1 MSHEFEKIAP
11 FTGGALHIACKA
23 VNQCTDAESAAKVRM
38 QSIERITTYVNTM
51 VNFVK
56 FHNGSNVRLLVLPE
70 YFLSGFP
77 LGEGHHEWQQ
87 KACLSYDC
95 VEYEKLGALAQKN
108 NIFLAGN
115 VYEIDPNFP
124 DLYFQTCF
132 IIGPNGDVILRYRR
146 LSSSF
151 EATPHDVWSKYLD
164 LYGLEGVFPVAK
176 TEIGNLG
183 CIASEEIMWPE
194 LVRASVLQ
202 GAEILIH
209 PTSEPGSTMDTDREI
224 CRKARAIENAIYII
238 SANTSSIDDIPI
250 PAYTCS
256 AMSKV
261 VDYRANTLATVSQA
275 GESMLAHAVIHVDA
289 LREQRRR
296 VGMANLLARQPCDIY
311 TQVYAAAERRVG
323 DGLIKDG
330 EVQPPADRDWFRQRQ
345 EQQLE
350 RLTKLGII

>member
-1 MSHEFEKIAP
+1 MSDQYPSIKP
-11 FTGGALHIACKA
+11 YTGGALHIACKA
-23 VNQCTDAESAAKVRM
+23 VNRCQDAESAAKVRM
-38 QSIERITTYVNTM
+38 ESIERISAYVNTM

-56 FHNGSNVRLLVLPE
+56 FHNGSDVRLIVLPE

-77 LGEGHHEWQQ
+77 LGEGHHEWQE
-87 KACLSYDC
+87 KACLTYDC
-95 VEYEKLGALAQKN
+95 VEYEKLGELAQKN

-115 VYEIDPNFP
+115 VYEVDPNFP
-124 DLYFQTCF
+124 EHYFQTCF

-151 EATPHDVWSKYLD
+151 ETTPHDVWDKYLD
-164 LYGLEGVFPVAK
+164 IYGLEGVFPVAK

-194 LVRASVLQ
+194 LVRANVLQ
-202 GAEILIH
+202 GAEVLIH
-209 PTSEPGSTMDTDREI
+209 PTSEPGSVDETDREI

-261 VDYRANTLATVSQA
+261 VDYRAKTLASVSQA
-275 GESMLAHAVIHVDA
+275 GESMLAHSVLHIDA

-311 TQVYAAAERRVG
+311 TKVYSSHERRLG
-323 DGLIKDG
+323 NGLLQDG
-330 EVQPPADRDWFRQRQ
+330 VAQPPADRDWFRQRQ
-345 EQQLE
+345 ENLLE
-350 RLTKLGII
+350 RLTKMGVI